1 MTTITVARV
10 TTATRDTTVDTINTS
25 QVSERSQEMSHGVL
39 VDYLKVLFIGFVNP
53 RQGYKQCAIV
63 LGHTRNSLQYLRLYR
78 VKTVQHYMYKQKK
91 KREKHDTCQKTS
103 TPLFLL
109 NGLMVSIKVFRII
122 MRPYIFTSQTL
133 VMTTATGAAKV
144 MGAATSTT
152 MTVGVGTARPR
163 QATTMVRTKPF
174 TQTQQS
180 QVAHRGCSKVCG
192 EQVLSLK
199 TCSSGRLDWCC
210 ATTKIKSP

>member
-1 MTTITVARV
+1 
-10 TTATRDTTVDTINTS
+10 
-25 QVSERSQEMSHGVL
+25 
-39 VDYLKVLFIGFVNP
+39 
-53 RQGYKQCAIV
+53 
-63 LGHTRNSLQYLRLYR
+63 
-78 VKTVQHYMYKQKK
+78 
-91 KREKHDTCQKTS
+91 
-103 TPLFLL
+103 
-109 NGLMVSIKVFRII
+109 
-122 MRPYIFTSQTL
+122 
-133 VMTTATGAAKV
+133 MTTATGAAKV